1 MYTIVWYNCDNQ
13 TFHRFQTRK
22 IRYCS
27 RYAQTV
33 TDFADASHAESAKSR
48 SHYVILR
55 NFQFRKFLPWTVT
68 KNPSPVCVEIEAERT
83 EGSCVMDESSSV
95 SRLPFSAANVSNTLW
110 SVFKTNKKPLKK
122 SLQRLYSSA
131 TRIRTWKMLESE
143 SSALPFGDSAS
154 QQQW

>member
-1 MYTIVWYNCDNQ
+1 M
-13 TFHRFQTRK
+13 
-22 IRYCS
+22 
-27 RYAQTV
+27 
-33 TDFADASHAESAKSR
+33 
-48 SHYVILR
+48 
-55 NFQFRKFLPWTVT
+55 
-68 KNPSPVCVEIEAERT
+68 CVEIEAERT
-83 EGSCVMDESSSV
+83 EGSCVMDEASSV

-154 QQQW
+154 QQQ